1 MSQIRHLLPRVDRY
15 FKANLHAHSTIS
27 DGKLTVETVKEAY
40 REKGYSIL
48 CMTDHNVVADHSE
61 LNEPDF
67 LMLTGVEINTSQV
80 GFHHRMP
87 AYHLNLIAKRPD
99 LCWQPF
105 RRAEPKEEALP
116 HLAKAVIGNMSNAYD
131 PEAVNAAIAEANR
144 QGFLVTYNHPGWSLH
159 GYRDYAPLKGLWGM
173 EICNF
178 GSMLTGYHDR
188 DNARVYRDFLE
199 LGNRLVPL
207 GTDDCHRLRDIGG
220 AWVMVGAEKL
230 EYASVIEALEK
241 GNLYASTGPEI
252 LGLSLE
258 GDTVTVRCSDARSVV
273 LESNIRFARSAYPAN
288 NDGLLREAKL
298 DISPWRNAAVQNP
311 DDWFRITVCGP
322 YGHYAATRAYF
333 RDELESINTE
343 GEPKA

>member
-1 MSQIRHLLPRVDRY
+1 MSEIRHLLPPVETY
-15 FKANLHAHSTIS
+15 FKANLHAHSTIT
-27 DGKLTVETVKEAY
+27 DGKLPVQTVKEAY
-40 REKGYSIL
+40 KEKGYSIL

-61 LNEPDF
+61 MNEPGF
-67 LMLTGVEINTSQV
+67 LMLTGVEINTNQT

-159 GYRDYAPLKGLWGM
+159 DYTDYAPLKGLWGM
-173 EICNF
+173 EICNY
-178 GSMLTGYHDR
+178 GSMRTGYPDR
-188 DNARVYRDFLE
+188 DNARVYRDFLN

-207 GTDDCHRLRDIGG
+207 ATDDCHKLPDIGG
-220 AWVMVGAEKL
+220 AWVMVGARKL
-230 EYASVIEALEK
+230 EYASVIEALEQ

-252 LGLSLE
+252 FALFQE
-258 GDTVTVRCSDARSVV
+258 GDVLTIRCSDARSVV
-273 LESNIRFARSAYPAN
+273 VESNVRFARTAYPAA

-298 DISPWRNAAVQNP
+298 DISPWRNAPIQKP
-311 DDWFRITVCGP
+311 DDWIRITVYGP

-333 RDELESINTE
+333 RDELE
-343 GEPKA
+343 